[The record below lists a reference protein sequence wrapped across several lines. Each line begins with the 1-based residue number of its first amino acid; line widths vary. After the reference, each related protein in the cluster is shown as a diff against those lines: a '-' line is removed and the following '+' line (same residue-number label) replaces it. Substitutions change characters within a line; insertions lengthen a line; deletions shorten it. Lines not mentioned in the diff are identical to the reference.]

1 MSSNSQFTGIK
12 GMNDMLPADAATW
25 QKLTQTAINVV
36 ERYGYQEIRTPILE
50 NTRVFTRGVGEVTD
64 IVEKEMYSF
73 TDSLNGGQI
82 TLRPEG
88 TSADVRSENENNLLY
103 GAVQRLWY
111 CGPMFRHE
119 RPQRGRY
126 RQFHQFGAEA
136 LGMAGPDVDAE
147 MLVMLSRLWREL
159 GIGTVRLELNTLGAL
174 EERLQHRAALIEYF
188 EKHQDILDE
197 EARRRLHTNP
207 LRILDTKNPDMQE
220 LVENAPRL
228 LDYLGEEYCT
238 PGEQKLAMLTDFP
251 PLNYCCYPA
260 VPDQYIV
267 PKDNPWQPS
276 EEAITV
282 MEEFAEEADD
292 KSMIKLL
299 KYYRKHRGMRMSRY
313 IAVKLHQTKHVRF
326 IELLTEKL
334 KQEAANYPNRSFGKE
349 ADERHQKLISQAKK
363 EQAEL
368 YRQGIK
374 SEVLREEPFV
384 TAQDELDY
392 KVYLMIYKWQGKN
405 RGVNVRRIN

>member
-1 MSSNSQFTGIK
+1 MSEIQLPEAFLKLGEVLEQGQFELLFTEEK
-12 GMNDMLPADAATW
+12 LRLVYLMNDA
-25 QKLTQTAINVV
+25 V
-36 ERYGYQEIRTPILE
+36 ESFL
-50 NTRVFTRGVGEVTD
+50 VF
-64 IVEKEMYSF
+64 
-73 TDSLNGGQI
+73 
-82 TLRPEG
+82 
-88 TSADVRSENENNLLY
+88 
-103 GAVQRLWY
+103 
-111 CGPMFRHE
+111 
-119 RPQRGRY
+119 
-126 RQFHQFGAEA
+126 
-136 LGMAGPDVDAE
+136 
-147 MLVMLSRLWREL
+147 
-159 GIGTVRLELNTLGAL
+159 
-174 EERLQHRAALIEYF
+174 
-188 EKHQDILDE
+188 
-197 EARRRLHTNP
+197 
-207 LRILDTKNPDMQE
+207 
-220 LVENAPRL
+220 ENARMTGQYREDYEGELEAELSVTEEPEESYVLVVHQGETVVTIFFEDLSEEVHLYDYGEIGHFWVEGYEYLRQL
-228 LDYLGEEYCT
+228 EYRIAILRDKLEYLGPEFCT
-238 PGEQKLAMLTDFP
+238 PTEQKLAMLEQFP

-299 KYYRKHRGMRMSRY
+299 KYYRKHHGMRMSRY

-368 YRQGIK
+368 YQQGIK

>member
-1 MSSNSQFTGIK
+1 METEKSTENVWKAEQKNKENVENQAYQISQERALEMLEELLEQDQFELLLPEYKLVYMMNDAVESFLVFHGARMTGIYQDDSVVTLFYQLLSVEVHLYNY
-12 GMNDMLPADAATW
+12 GEIGHFWVEGYEYLRQLEYRIAILRD
-25 QKLTQTAINVV
+25 KL
-36 ERYGYQEIRTPILE
+36 E
-50 NTRVFTRGVGEVTD
+50 
-64 IVEKEMYSF
+64 
-73 TDSLNGGQI
+73 
-82 TLRPEG
+82 
-88 TSADVRSENENNLLY
+88 
-103 GAVQRLWY
+103 
-111 CGPMFRHE
+111 
-119 RPQRGRY
+119 
-126 RQFHQFGAEA
+126 
-136 LGMAGPDVDAE
+136 
-147 MLVMLSRLWREL
+147 
-159 GIGTVRLELNTLGAL
+159 
-174 EERLQHRAALIEYF
+174 
-188 EKHQDILDE
+188 
-197 EARRRLHTNP
+197 
-207 LRILDTKNPDMQE
+207 
-220 LVENAPRL
+220 
-228 LDYLGEEYCT
+228 YLGPEFCT
-238 PGEQKLAMLTDFP
+238 PTEQKLAMLEQFP

-299 KYYRKHRGMRMSRY
+299 KYYRKHHGMRMSRY

-368 YRQGIK
+368 YQQGIK

>member
-1 MSSNSQFTGIK
+1 METEKNTENVWKAEQKNKENVENQAYQISQERALEMLEELLEQDQFELLLPEYKLVYMMNDAVESFLVFHGARMTGIYQDDSVVTLFYQSLSVEVHLYNY
-12 GMNDMLPADAATW
+12 GEIGHFWVEGYEYLRQLEYRIAILRD
-25 QKLTQTAINVV
+25 KL
-36 ERYGYQEIRTPILE
+36 E
-50 NTRVFTRGVGEVTD
+50 
-64 IVEKEMYSF
+64 
-73 TDSLNGGQI
+73 
-82 TLRPEG
+82 
-88 TSADVRSENENNLLY
+88 
-103 GAVQRLWY
+103 
-111 CGPMFRHE
+111 
-119 RPQRGRY
+119 
-126 RQFHQFGAEA
+126 
-136 LGMAGPDVDAE
+136 
-147 MLVMLSRLWREL
+147 
-159 GIGTVRLELNTLGAL
+159 
-174 EERLQHRAALIEYF
+174 
-188 EKHQDILDE
+188 
-197 EARRRLHTNP
+197 
-207 LRILDTKNPDMQE
+207 
-220 LVENAPRL
+220 
-228 LDYLGEEYCT
+228 YLGPEFCT
-238 PGEQKLAMLTDFP
+238 PTEQKLAMLEQFP

-299 KYYRKHRGMRMSRY
+299 KYYRKNYGMRMSRY

-349 ADERHQKLISQAKK
+349 ADERHQKLISQAQK

-368 YRQGIK
+368 YQQGIK

>member
-1 MSSNSQFTGIK
+1 METEKNTENVWKAEQKNKENVENQAYQISQERALEMLEELLEQDQFELLLPEYKLVYMMNDAVESFLVFHGARMTGIYQDDSVVTLFYQSLSVEVHLYNY
-12 GMNDMLPADAATW
+12 GEIGHFWVEGYEYLRQLEYRIAILRD
-25 QKLTQTAINVV
+25 KL
-36 ERYGYQEIRTPILE
+36 E
-50 NTRVFTRGVGEVTD
+50 
-64 IVEKEMYSF
+64 
-73 TDSLNGGQI
+73 
-82 TLRPEG
+82 
-88 TSADVRSENENNLLY
+88 
-103 GAVQRLWY
+103 
-111 CGPMFRHE
+111 
-119 RPQRGRY
+119 
-126 RQFHQFGAEA
+126 
-136 LGMAGPDVDAE
+136 
-147 MLVMLSRLWREL
+147 
-159 GIGTVRLELNTLGAL
+159 
-174 EERLQHRAALIEYF
+174 
-188 EKHQDILDE
+188 
-197 EARRRLHTNP
+197 
-207 LRILDTKNPDMQE
+207 
-220 LVENAPRL
+220 
-228 LDYLGEEYCT
+228 YLGPEFCT
-238 PGEQKLAMLTDFP
+238 PTEQKLAMLEQFP

-299 KYYRKHRGMRMSRY
+299 KYYRKHHGMRMSRY

-368 YRQGIK
+368 YQQGIK

>member
-1 MSSNSQFTGIK
+1 METEKNTENVWKAEQKNKENVENQAYQISQERALEMLEELLEQDQFELLLPEYKLVYLMNDAVESFLVFHGARMTGIYQDDYE
-12 GMNDMLPADAATW
+12 GPLDASVTYENGEYV
-25 QKLTQTAINVV
+25 LVV
-36 ERYGYQEIRTPILE
+36 
-50 NTRVFTRGVGEVTD
+50 
-64 IVEKEMYSF
+64 
-73 TDSLNGGQI
+73 
-82 TLRPEG
+82 
-88 TSADVRSENENNLLY
+88 
-103 GAVQRLWY
+103 
-111 CGPMFRHE
+111 
-119 RPQRGRY
+119 
-126 RQFHQFGAEA
+126 
-136 LGMAGPDVDAE
+136 
-147 MLVMLSRLWREL
+147 
-159 GIGTVRLELNTLGAL
+159 
-174 EERLQHRAALIEYF
+174 
-188 EKHQDILDE
+188 HQDDSVVTLFYQSLSVEVHLYNYGEIGHFWVEGYEYLRQLEYRIAILRDKLE
-197 EARRRLHTNP
+197 
-207 LRILDTKNPDMQE
+207 
-220 LVENAPRL
+220 
-228 LDYLGEEYCT
+228 YLGPEFCT
-238 PGEQKLAMLTDFP
+238 PTEQKLAMLEQFP

-276 EEAITV
+276 EEAIVV

-299 KYYRKHRGMRMSRY
+299 KYYRKHHGMRMSRY
-313 IAVKLHQTKHVRF
+313 IAVKLHQTKHARF

-368 YRQGIK
+368 YQQGIK

-392 KVYLMIYKWQGKN
+392 KVYLMIYKRQGKN